1 MTYRVF
7 TLVSLDFPKIKS
19 SRRLKSKLQA
29 LGFPDLS
36 CHINLYGCGCATVQP
51 WSPIKT
57 TALNSFSLLL
67 GRLLNIEEIME
78 HAQTQKL
85 FLVFSLVVTLGLS
98 QPIEESKIL
107 AVGWSDWSDIWDD
120 LLDIVTPKTT
130 QCGLSNSPVV
140 IVGVHG
146 GSDAERNEWP
156 WMAMLIENGEQFCDG
171 TIIDEYHVL
180 TAAHCVDW

>member
-1 MTYRVF
+1 
-7 TLVSLDFPKIKS
+7 
-19 SRRLKSKLQA
+19 
-29 LGFPDLS
+29 
-36 CHINLYGCGCATVQP
+36 
-51 WSPIKT
+51 
-57 TALNSFSLLL
+57 
-67 GRLLNIEEIME
+67 ME

-85 FLVFSLVVTLGLS
+85 FLAFTLVVTLGLS

-107 AVGWSDWSDIWDD
+107 AVGWSDWSDIFDD

-156 WMAMLIENGEQFCDG
+156 WMAMLIDDAYDGEQFCDG
-171 TIIDEYHVL
+171 TIIDEYHIL
-180 TAAHCVDW
+180 TAAHCVEW

>member
-1 MTYRVF
+1 MAGVGIPRSELPHQPVW
-7 TLVSLDFPKIKS
+7 VWV
-19 SRRLKSKLQA
+19 
-29 LGFPDLS
+29 
-36 CHINLYGCGCATVQP
+36 CTVQP

-57 TALNSFSLLL
+57 TATKLFLTYYLI
-67 GRLLNIEEIME
+67 LNIKEIME

-85 FLVFSLVVTLGLS
+85 LLVFSLIVTLGLS

-107 AVGWSDWSDIWDD
+107 AVGWSDWSDIFDD

-140 IVGVHG
+140 IVGIHG

-156 WMAMLIENGEQFCDG
+156 WMAMLIDDAYDGEQFCDG
-171 TIIDEYHVL
+171 TIIDEYHIL
-180 TAAHCVDW
+180 TAAHCVDG

>member
-1 MTYRVF
+1 
-7 TLVSLDFPKIKS
+7 
-19 SRRLKSKLQA
+19 
-29 LGFPDLS
+29 
-36 CHINLYGCGCATVQP
+36 
-51 WSPIKT
+51 
-57 TALNSFSLLL
+57 
-67 GRLLNIEEIME
+67 ME

-85 FLVFSLVVTLGLS
+85 LLVFSLIVTLGLS

-107 AVGWSDWSDIWDD
+107 AVGWSDWSDIFDD
-120 LLDIVTPKTT
+120 LLDIVTTKTT